1 MTRRPSAT
9 LAVVALFTFFTLA
22 GAASCTKKESPRAA
36 QTAAHRV
43 VSLSPSTTEAI
54 VAIGAGDAL
63 VGRSRYCDFPP
74 DVLKLPQ
81 VGGYADPNLEAIFA
95 LKPDLVVGARGPAG
109 PQLAEKL
116 AAHGAGTY
124 FPETESFAQ
133 IDAMLLGLGE
143 RTGHAAEAR
152 AVVVRIDARVAGVT
166 EAVRSLPKLRVLMVF
181 GLTPIVVTGPKSFP
195 NEMLER
201 AGGANAVTEGMA
213 YPVLGMERVFAL
225 DPDVIVNCAMAE
237 AHGSEQINKDAPGWK
252 NLRAVKEGKV
262 IALSDESVLRPGP
275 RVGDALAILAH
286 AIHPEA
292 KIP

>member
-1 MTRRPSAT
+1 MRASGPSAA
-9 LAVVALFTFFTLA
+9 LLVVALFPATCSLA
-22 GAASCTKKESPRAA
+22 CAKREPPPPSNAIS
-36 QTAAHRV
+36 HRV
-43 VSLSPSTTEAI
+43 VSLSPSTTEGLF
-54 VAIGAGDAL
+54 AIGAADTL

-74 DVLKLPQ
+74 EALKLPQ

-109 PQLAEKL
+109 PQLADKL

-124 FPETESFAQ
+124 FPETESLAQ

-143 RTGHAAEAR
+143 RTGHATEAQ
-152 AVVVRIDARVAGVT
+152 ATVTRIDARIAAVA
-166 EAVRSLPKLRVLMVF
+166 EAVRALPKLRVLMVF
-181 GLTPIVVTGPKSFP
+181 GLAPIVTTGPKSFP
-195 NEMLER
+195 NEMIER
-201 AGGANAVTEGMA
+201 AGGVNAVTEGQA

-225 DPDVIVNCAMAE
+225 DPDLIVNCAIAE
-237 AHGSEQINKDAPGWK
+237 AHGSEQIHKDAPGWK

-262 IALSDESVLRPGP
+262 VALTDESVLRPGP

>member
-1 MTRRPSAT
+1 MAFGPSA
-9 LAVVALFTFFTLA
+9 ALFVVLLFSATCPLA
-22 GAASCTKKESPRAA
+22 CAKDGPPAPSGAAS
-36 QTAAHRV
+36 HRV
-43 VSLSPSTTEAI
+43 VSLSPSTTEAMF
-54 VAIGAGDAL
+54 AIGAADAL

-74 DVLKLPQ
+74 EALKLPQ

-109 PQLAEKL
+109 PQLADKL
-116 AAHGAGTY
+116 ATHGAGTF
-124 FPETESFAQ
+124 FPETESLAQ

-143 RTGHAAEAR
+143 RTGHAAEAQ
-152 AVVVRIDARVAGVT
+152 ATVGRIDARVASVA
-166 EAVRSLPKLRVLMVF
+166 EAVRGLPKVRVLMVF
-181 GLTPIVVTGPKSFP
+181 GLAPIVTTGPKSFP
-195 NEMLER
+195 NEMIER
-201 AGGANAVTEGMA
+201 AGGVNVVAEGQA

-225 DPDVIVNCAMAE
+225 DPDLIVNCAIAE
-237 AHGSEQINKDAPGWK
+237 AHGSEQIHKDAAGWR

-262 IALSDESVLRPGP
+262 VALTDESVLRPGP

>member
-1 MTRRPSAT
+1 MTPRPSAT
-9 LAVVALFTFFTLA
+9 LAVVALLL
-22 GAASCTKKESPRAA
+22 GACALSCTKAEPPLASK
-36 QTAAHRV
+36 TAAHRV
-43 VSLSPSTTEAI
+43 VSLSPSTTEAA
-54 VAIGAGDAL
+54 VAIGAADAL

-74 DVLKLPQ
+74 EVLKLPQ

-143 RTGHAAEAR
+143 RTGHAAEAHA
-152 AVVVRIDARVAGVT
+152 AVQRIDARVAGVT
-166 EAVRSLPKLRVLMVF
+166 EAVRGLPKLRVLMVF
-181 GLTPIVVTGPKSFP
+181 GLTPIVATGPKSFP
-195 NEMLER
+195 NEMIER
-201 AGGANAVTEGMA
+201 AGGANAVAEGMA
-213 YPVLGMERVFAL
+213 YPVLGIERVFAL
-225 DPDVIVNCAMAE
+225 DPDLIVNCAMAE
-237 AHGSEQINKDAPGWK
+237 AHGSEQIHKDAPGWK

-262 IALSDESVLRPGP
+262 IALSDESLLRPGP
-275 RVGDALAILAH
+275 RVGDALAILAR